1 MIGKEHR
8 NFGFGRSASI
18 DGGSQYAPPTI
29 GVVQIDE
36 TASRPGDVLR
46 VKVVYSEGNP
56 PANPQYQWYRD
67 GVMIAG
73 ATSQEYTLVQDDDN
87 SEIHCVVSISNIAG
101 SHSATTDVFQREFL
115 RQPAISEV
123 LISSSSPEVGGV
135 MQVQVTYDPGNP
147 SATPT
152 YQWYR
157 GGVAIPAQV
166 AASYTTTQADDSQ
179 QIQCEVTLSNSEGS
193 VTQLSNSLMFDFA
206 PPNPEA
212 LGAIYWWSADHDFVI
227 SGNSVTWTDQVSG
240 VTLRNTPHS
249 NGVQFGV
256 PKKIVTE
263 DHDYRPSMYSRE
275 SGALHGPVTPM
286 AQSRLLSIIVIARGG
301 NAEYTRMF
309 AGCSSNLSHSDTG
322 RFSVNARDM
331 SIYGSGGYQNFTG
344 GPAAANQETVMY
356 EWAAT
361 GGRTLA
367 EIVTFADNTQCAVGL
382 GTGGSRLM
390 NADFPYIVIGGRPN
404 RTYAIVLSNSEIEN
418 VIIIDR
424 MDDTKRQQM
433 RDWWAWRKAQRV
445 EPDIRTSVVL
455 QYGQSNAVGQDTSAE
470 TLYSRNG
477 NVCFANY
484 LLSWYGEQ
492 INSPSDRTNLQGL
505 KERNFESG
513 MAHGLNALVDRLMVR
528 DAVTDWSEL
537 DDRYFALNPAVS
549 GRSIEQLAASP
560 DWPRVVQ
567 DIVASKNHVQNGG
580 FDWVWWTHGYSN
592 AGDARGAY
600 YPKLVSMFNNI
611 RAAAIAAGYSDA
623 DPNYI
628 IAQHCTSRTNA
639 NFPSVGLSQLQ
650 LARDNPKVDIFP
662 LYPMNWKNGIHMSN
676 IGQKIKGEYYAKV
689 MYDIENGGY
698 QHVQFSL
705 VSWTN
710 TEIVVRV
717 SGGNGNYVFDTTNIP
732 AANNMGFDVWASNNT
747 TLQSIIS
754 SVSISGDLIT
764 ITLSAPATAG
774 SRLGY
779 GWGRVGMATP
789 SNAPYPLGNLHDT
802 DPRTTVMAGVTYPLF
817 NWCVIQEV
825 DMPA

>member
-8 NFGFGRSASI
+8 NFGFGGNSSTAN
-18 DGGSQYAPPTI
+18 DGQQYTPPTI
-29 GVVQIDE
+29 ISATLSEDAQ
-36 TASRPGDVLR
+36 RPGDILR
-46 VKVVYSEGNP
+46 VEVVFTGGNP
-56 PANPQYQWYRD
+56 AATPTFQWTRN
-67 GVMIAG
+67 GVAISG
-73 ATSQEYTLVQDDDN
+73 ETSETYTLDIEDDN
-87 SEIHCVVSISNIAG
+87 SEIRCVVSISNVAG
-101 SHSATTDVFQREFL
+101 SV
-115 RQPAISEV
+115 V
-123 LISSSSPEVGGV
+123 
-135 MQVQVTYDPGNP
+135 
-147 SATPT
+147 
-152 YQWYR
+152 
-157 GGVAIPAQV
+157 
-166 AASYTTTQADDSQ
+166 
-179 QIQCEVTLSNSEGS
+179 EVTEAFT
-193 VTQLSNSLMFDFA
+193 VQFP
-206 PPNPEA
+206 PPNPEEI
-212 LGAIYWWSADHDFVI
+212 GAIYWWSADEGFEI
-227 SGNSVTWTDQVSG
+227 NGTNVSWIDRVQG
-240 VTLRNTPHS
+240 AVVNNTKHS
-249 NGVQFGV
+249 NGVSFGV
-256 PKKIVTE
+256 PRKIVTE

-275 SGALHGPVTPM
+275 SGALHGPVIPM

-301 NAEYTRMF
+301 NNEYTRMF
-309 AGCSSNLSHSDTG
+309 AGCSANLSHSDAG

-344 GPAAANQETVMY
+344 GPAASNQETVMY

-361 GGRTLA
+361 AGRTLA
-367 EIVTFADNTQCAVGL
+367 EIVTFADNNQCAVGL
-382 GTGGSRLM
+382 GTGGSRMM
-390 NADFPYIVIGGRPN
+390 NADFPHVVIGGRPN
-404 RTYAIVLSNSEIEN
+404 LTSAIVLGNSEIEH
-418 VIIIDR
+418 VIVIDR
-424 MDDTKRQQM
+424 MDDTKRQQL

-445 EPDIRTSVVL
+445 EPDIRTSVVM
-455 QYGQSNAVGQDTSAE
+455 QYGQSNAVGQDTRAE

-492 INSPSDRTNLQGL
+492 INSPSDRTQLQSL

-513 MAHGLNALVDRLMVR
+513 MAHGLNALVDRLMLR
-528 DAVTDWSEL
+528 DGVTDWFEL

-549 GRSIEQLAASP
+549 GRSIEQLVASP

-650 LARDNPKVDIFP
+650 LARGNPKVSIFP

-698 QHVQFSL
+698 HHVEFSL
-705 VSWTN
+705 VSWSSV
-710 TEIVVRV
+710 EIVIRV
-717 SGGNGNYVFDTTNIP
+717 SGGNGNYIFDTTTLP
-732 AANNMGFDVWASNNT
+732 AANNMGFDVWAANNT
-747 TLQSIIS
+747 TLQPIIS
-754 SVSISGDLIT
+754 SVSIVGDLIT
-764 ITLSAPATAG
+764 IALSAPASPG

-779 GWGRVGMATP
+779 GWGQAGMATP
-789 SNAPYPLGNLHDT
+789 SNAPYPLGNLRDT
-802 DPRTTVMAGVTYPLF
+802 DPRTAVISGVTYGLF
-817 NWCVIQEV
+817 NWCVISEV
-825 DMPA
+825 DMP